1 MNTRSITCKSLL
13 VMTASLSPLQ
23 LSLGAGF
30 SLQVI
35 AERCADSETIAE
47 LAREYD
53 VGEATIR
60 RG

>member
-1 MNTRSITCKSLL
+1 
-13 VMTASLSPLQ
+13 MTASLSPLQ